1 MKNTIIDN
9 ITYQIT
15 NKKQNK
21 MKSIIII
28 FIGLIFTLKVQA
40 QSTITT
46 STISVK
52 GNCGECKERIENA
65 ADIKGVKSITW
76 NENTQVAQVTYDSK
90 KVSLNN
96 IENAIAK
103 AGHETENIKADSSA
117 YKKLPQCCKY
127 NHNNHNN

>member
-1 MKNTIIDN
+1 
-9 ITYQIT
+9 
-15 NKKQNK
+15 

-65 ADIKGVKSITW
+65 ADIKGVKSATW
-76 NENTQVAQVTYDSK
+76 DENTHVAQITYDTK
-90 KVSLNN
+90 KVKLID

-103 AGHETENIKADSSA
+103 AGYETENIKADSSA
-117 YKKLPQCCKY
+117 YKKLPSCCKY
-127 NHNNHNN
+127 NHNKHHN